1 MPEMKT
7 MLLLTERAEPANAV
21 SSNVPPVTIHEGDAT
36 LGCTCDRW
44 GHPRLVSRSTL
55 MGTTVSARFVGDNGG
70 IALSSQRKLS
80 GRMAR
85 RNSEG
90 AS

>member
-44 GHPRLVSRSTL
+44 GHPRLVSRWSEPRTR
-55 MGTTVSARFVGDNGG
+55 GKDSRAREQS
-70 IALSSQRKLS
+70 LRKEAHS
-80 GRMAR
+80 ID
-85 RNSEG
+85 
-90 AS
+90 